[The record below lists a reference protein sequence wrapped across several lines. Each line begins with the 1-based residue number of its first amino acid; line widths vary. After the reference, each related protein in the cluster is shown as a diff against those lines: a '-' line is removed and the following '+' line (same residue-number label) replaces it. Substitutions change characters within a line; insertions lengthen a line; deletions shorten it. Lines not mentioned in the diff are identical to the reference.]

1 MTLERPITS
10 LEPPVGP
17 ASLLYKGGASIM
29 GQPTSP
35 WAGTG
40 AGRRAGL
47 EADLPYGWGCPPLVR
62 EEVGGQRSLW
72 PTERL
77 GPRWRV
83 GAPRSC
89 PAAGV
94 ERQHVHAVPLEQFN
108 LGNNW
113 FPITAG
119 RARATPYRLAGRL
132 TNRFTADRASA
143 TQLAHRRGGTGRRV
157 LGPLARPITRMQP
170 PRASASELALACAAL
185 PPPRSPLTEKV
196 TGNPEG
202 HQII

>member
-1 MTLERPITS
+1 MGDVAVYVALGGG
-10 LEPPVGP
+10 PVR
-17 ASLLYKGGASIM
+17 GGAQDSKR
-29 GQPTSP
+29 SCL
-35 WAGTG
+35 TG
-40 AGRRAGL
+40 RGRSH
-47 EADLPYGWGCPPLVR
+47 LVR

-72 PTERL
+72 PPERL
-77 GPRWRV
+77 GPRWR
-83 GAPRSC
+83 GLAIPIL
-89 PAAGV
+89 PGFAGV
-94 ERQHVHAVPLEQFN
+94 ERHRVHAMQLEQFN
-108 LGNNW
+108 LGNNGS
-113 FPITAG
+113 PVTAG
-119 RARATPYRLAGRL
+119 RPRATPYRLAGRL

>member
-1 MTLERPITS
+1 MGDVAVCVVLGGG
-10 LEPPVGP
+10 PVR
-17 ASLLYKGGASIM
+17 GGAQDSKR
-29 GQPTSP
+29 SCL
-35 WAGTG
+35 TG
-40 AGRRAGL
+40 R
-47 EADLPYGWGCPPLVR
+47 GCSHLVR

-119 RARATPYRLAGRL
+119 RPRATPYRLAGRL
-132 TNRFTADRASA
+132 TNRFTTDRASA

-170 PRASASELALACAAL
+170 PRASASELALACAAH
-185 PPPRSPLTEKV
+185 PPPRSALREKV